1 MKDKNVPIFQ
11 NTFICD
17 EIYSSDYGLK
27 DLETV
32 GMPEISIV
40 TDGNGIHKII
50 NQIVPCKKG
59 DIFIINAD
67 VPHKYF
73 TAQENEKISVTSI
86 RFDPKEW
93 FDGKISDIDN
103 NKFCYGIFSENSI
116 VTYAMLN
123 SQTLKKALDLFAII
137 KSELDEKQ
145 SEWKSAVK
153 ANLTLLLITVGRY
166 VSSAVK
172 TELNVKPKEWI
183 LVSSVMTSVEERYSD
198 PDMTLASIAE
208 SLYISQS
215 YLSKIFKAMV
225 GEPFFEYVQKIRA
238 DHATDMLKN
247 TKLSVDDIAHKCGVR
262 DVASFYTLFRKNMGM
277 SPTQFRKNIKENKSK
292 GELKMQILAE
302 ISENLQKGKS
312 KIVKELVQNAIDA
325 GASPEEI
332 LNKGLLD
339 GMNIIGEKF
348 KKNEVYVPEV
358 LVAARAM
365 NMGMQILKPHLV
377 NAGVEAS
384 GKVCIGTVQGDLHDI
399 GKNLVK
405 MMMEG
410 KGLEVIDLGTDVA
423 PETFV
428 NTAIEQNCQVIC
440 CSALLTTTM
449 DVMADVVKAAETA
462 GIRDKVKIMVGG
474 APVTDEFCKHIG
486 ADVYTSDAAS
496 AADAAL
502 KLCKA

>member
-1 MKDKNVPIFQ
+1 MQDKYTDIVQ
-11 NTFICD
+11 QTFVCED
-17 EIYSSDYGLK
+17 IYKTDCRLK
-27 DLETV
+27 ELYTADI
-32 GMPEISIV
+32 PEISIV
-40 TDGNGIHKII
+40 ISGSGIHRII
-50 NQIVPCKKG
+50 NQVVPCKKG
-59 DIFIINAD
+59 DIFIINSN
-67 VPHKYF
+67 VPHRYF
-73 TAQENEKISVTSI
+73 TAQENDRITVSSI

-93 FDGKISDIDN
+93 FDGKIADRDN
-103 NKFCYGIFSENSI
+103 SRFCYGVFSENSI

-123 SQTLKKALDLFAII
+123 SKTLKESLDLFRLIE
-137 KSELDEKQ
+137 SELKEQQ
-145 SEWKSAVK
+145 SEWRSAVK

-166 VSSAVK
+166 VKSAVK

-183 LVSSVMTSVEERYSD
+183 LVSSVMTYVEERYSD

-215 YLSKIFKAMV
+215 QLSKIFKTMIE
-225 GEPFFEYVQKIRA
+225 EPFFEYVQKVRI
-238 DHATDMLKN
+238 DHASDMLKHS
-247 TKLSVDDIAHKCGVR
+247 KLSVEDISQMCGIR
-262 DVASFYTLFRKNMGM
+262 DVASFYRLFKKHMGM
-277 SPTQFRKNIKENKSK
+277 SPIQYRKTKNQNRSK
-292 GELKMQILAE
+292 GELKMQTLME
-302 ISENLQKGKS
+302 ISELVQKGKS
-312 KIVKELVQNAIDA
+312 KLIGEAVQNCLDA

-377 NAGVEAS
+377 KAGVES
-384 GKVCIGTVQGDLHDI
+384 TGKVCIGTVQGDLHDI

-410 KGLEVIDLGTDVA
+410 KGLEVVDLGTDVA

-428 NTAIEQNCQVIC
+428 NAAIEQNCQVIC

-449 DVMADVVKAAETA
+449 DVMADVVKAAEAA
-462 GIRDKVKIMVGG
+462 GIRDKVKIMIGG
-474 APVTDEFCKHIG
+474 APVTESYCAQIG
-486 ADVYTSDAAS
+486 ADKYTSDAAS

-502 KLCKA
+502 ELCRK